1 MLTESCVRFFFA
13 VPCCSKLYFA
23 HVKSTLT
30 RKFVMLH
37 LARTILPQN
46 MCSAKPVE
54 SITSADKQD
63 LSLKHEPYVCQPR
76 ENG

>member
-37 LARTILPQN
+37 LARTIFAPKHVFRKASGKYNERRQ
-46 MCSAKPVE
+46 A
-54 SITSADKQD
+54 D

-76 ENG
+76 EKG